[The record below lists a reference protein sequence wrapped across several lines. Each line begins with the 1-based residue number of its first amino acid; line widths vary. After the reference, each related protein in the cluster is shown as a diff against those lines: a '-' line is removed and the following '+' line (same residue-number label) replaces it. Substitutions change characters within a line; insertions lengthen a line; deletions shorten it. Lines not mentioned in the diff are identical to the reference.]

1 MDFGKN
7 TIDTT
12 RIEKY
17 LSVICFIFSEM
28 GTDPMELG
36 EATVERTGNTESSAS
51 MASSAKEGA
60 NSIKAV
66 MEPLET
72 VSKYS

>member
-51 MASSAKEGA
+51 MASKEGA